1 MPGSMRWRKGRAA
14 TEFRSC
20 RVLLSGLDM
29 KLKFCGA
36 AGTVTGSRYL
46 IERDRSRILID
57 CGLFQG
63 AKRIR
68 QRNWEEPP
76 FVPAGIGT
84 VLLTHAHID
93 HSGYLP
99 VLVRRGFAGRILCT
113 KATLE
118 LCQLLL
124 RDSAYLQEE
133 EARYANKR
141 GYSRHK
147 PALPLYTVEDAER
160 ALELLDAV
168 DYDRTVEVAPG
179 ISAQFHRAGH
189 ILGSAMIMLRHDG
202 RRTLFSGDVGRSSD
216 PVMLP
221 PAVIRQADN
230 LILES
235 TYGDRLHPAIDAEAE
250 LGKHLDRAIKRGG
263 MIVVPAFAVGRVQA
277 LLLLVSRL
285 KKRGKLP
292 DVPIYLNSPMAVDAT
307 AIYHEFRGEHRLSPE
322 ECEAACKVSKFV
334 NSVEDSIKLNQS
346 RGPGIIISASG
357 MATGGRVVHHLKA
370 FAPDPRN
377 MVLFAGFQAAG
388 TRGAAMVAGAD
399 YVRIH
404 GEDVPVRA
412 EVVNLDAFSAHA
424 DYEEL
429 IGWLGNME
437 KAPSRLFLTHGEA
450 AAALSF
456 KATIGKRLGW
466 NAEIAR
472 DLEEVSL

>member
-1 MPGSMRWRKGRAA
+1 
-14 TEFRSC
+14 
-20 RVLLSGLDM
+20 M

-46 IERDRSRILID
+46 LTYGGPQTLVD

-63 AKRIR
+63 PRQLR
-68 QRNWEEPP
+68 QRNWEELP
-76 FVPAGIGT
+76 FNASKVGT

-99 VLVRRGFAGRILCT
+99 VLVRRGFKGPIICT

-124 RDSAYLQEE
+124 RDSAHLQEE

-147 PALPLYTVEDAER
+147 PALPLYTLEDAEA
-160 ALELLDAV
+160 ALKLFQGV
-168 DYDRTVEVAPG
+168 DYDTPVDLVPG
-179 ISAQFHRAGH
+179 ITAKFHQAGH
-189 ILGSAMIMLRHDG
+189 ILGAAMITLQHSG
-202 RRTLFSGDVGRSSD
+202 RRTLFSGDLGRPSD
-216 PVMLP
+216 PVMRS
-221 PAVIRQADN
+221 PAVIREADD

-235 TYGDRLHPAIDAEAE
+235 TYGNRLHGAMDPETEIGA
-250 LGKHLDRAIKRGG
+250 HLNRAVERGG
-263 MIVVPAFAVGRVQA
+263 MVIIPAFAVGRVQT
-277 LLLLVSRL
+277 LLLLISRL
-285 KKRGKLP
+285 KKRGALL
-292 DVPIYLNSPMAVDAT
+292 DVPIFLNSPMAVDAT
-307 AIYHEFRGEHRLSPE
+307 SIYHEFRSEHRLSPE

-334 NSVEDSIKLNQS
+334 NSVEESIELNKTK
-346 RGPGIIISASG
+346 GPGIIISASG

-388 TRGAAMVAGAD
+388 TRGAAMVAGAEWI
-399 YVRIH
+399 RIH
-404 GEDVPVRA
+404 GEDIPVRA
-412 EVVNLDAFSAHA
+412 EVVNIDAFSAHA

-429 IGWLGNME
+429 IGWLKNMT
-437 KAPSRLFLTHGEA
+437 KAPSRLFLTHGEPA
-450 AAALSF
+450 AAESF
-456 KATIGKRLGW
+456 QSNIKKHLGW
-466 NAEIAR
+466 ESVIAR

>member
-1 MPGSMRWRKGRAA
+1 
-14 TEFRSC
+14 
-20 RVLLSGLDM
+20 M

-46 IERDRSRILID
+46 LTHEGAQTLVD

-63 AKRIR
+63 QKQLR
-68 QRNWEEPP
+68 QRNWEELP
-76 FVPAGIGT
+76 FNASKVGT

-99 VLVRRGFAGRILCT
+99 VLVRRGFKGRIICT

-124 RDSAYLQEE
+124 RDSAHLQEE

-147 PALPLYTVEDAER
+147 PALPLYTLEDAEA
-160 ALELLDAV
+160 ALKLFQGV
-168 DYDRTVEVAPG
+168 DYDTSVDVTSG
-179 ISAQFHRAGH
+179 ITAQFHQAGH
-189 ILGSAMIMLRHDG
+189 ILGAAMIMLRHSG
-202 RRTLFSGDVGRSSD
+202 RRTLFSGDLGRPVD
-216 PVMLP
+216 PVMRP
-221 PAVIRQADN
+221 PTVIREVDD

-235 TYGDRLHPAIDAEAE
+235 TYGNRLHGAMDPEAE
-250 LGKHLDRAIKRGG
+250 LGAHLSRAIARGG
-263 MIVVPAFAVGRVQA
+263 LVIIPAFAVGRVQT
-277 LLLLVSRL
+277 LLLLISRL
-285 KKRGKLP
+285 KKRGALP

-307 AIYHEFRGEHRLSPE
+307 RIYHEFRSEHRLSVE

-334 NSVEDSIKLNQS
+334 NSVEESIELNKT

-388 TRGAAMVAGAD
+388 TRGAALVAGAEWI
-399 YVRIH
+399 RIH
-404 GEDVPVRA
+404 GEDIPVRA
-412 EVVNLDAFSAHA
+412 EVVNVDAFSAHA

-429 IGWLGNME
+429 ISWLKNMTQ
-437 KAPSRLFLTHGEA
+437 APSRLFLTHGEPA
-450 AAALSF
+450 AAESF
-456 KATIGKRLGW
+456 KSNIKKYLGW
-466 NAEIAR
+466 ESVIAR
-472 DLEEVSL
+472 DLEEVSLS

>member
-1 MPGSMRWRKGRAA
+1 
-14 TEFRSC
+14 
-20 RVLLSGLDM
+20 M

-46 IERDRSRILID
+46 LTHDGAQTLVD

-63 AKRIR
+63 QKQLR
-68 QRNWEEPP
+68 QRNWEELP
-76 FVPAGIGT
+76 FNASKVGT

-99 VLVRRGFAGRILCT
+99 VLVRRGFKGRIICT

-124 RDSAYLQEE
+124 RDSAHLQEE

-147 PALPLYTVEDAER
+147 PALPLYTLEDAEA
-160 ALELLDAV
+160 ALKLFQGV
-168 DYDRTVEVAPG
+168 DYDTPVDVTPG
-179 ISAQFHRAGH
+179 ITANFHQAGH
-189 ILGSAMIMLRHDG
+189 ILGAAMIMLRHSG
-202 RRTLFSGDVGRSSD
+202 RRTLFSGDLGRPVD
-216 PVMLP
+216 PVMRP
-221 PAVIRQADN
+221 PAIIRETDD

-235 TYGDRLHPAIDAEAE
+235 TYGNRLHGAMDPEAE
-250 LGKHLDRAIKRGG
+250 LGAHLSRAIGRGG
-263 MIVVPAFAVGRVQA
+263 LVIIPAFAVGRVQT
-277 LLLLVSRL
+277 LLLLISRL
-285 KKRGKLP
+285 KKRGALP

-307 AIYHEFRGEHRLSPE
+307 RIYHEFRSEHRLSVE
-322 ECEAACKVSKFV
+322 ECEAACKASKFV
-334 NSVEDSIKLNQS
+334 NSVEESIELNKT

-388 TRGAAMVAGAD
+388 TRGAAMVAGAEWI
-399 YVRIH
+399 RIH
-404 GEDVPVRA
+404 GEDIPVRA
-412 EVVNLDAFSAHA
+412 EVVNVDAFSAHA

-429 IGWLGNME
+429 IGWLKNMT
-437 KAPSRLFLTHGEA
+437 KAPSRLFLTHGEPA
-450 AAALSF
+450 AAESF
-456 KATIGKRLGW
+456 KSNIKKYLGW
-466 NAEIAR
+466 ESVIAR
-472 DLEEVSL
+472 DLEEVSLS

>member
-1 MPGSMRWRKGRAA
+1 
-14 TEFRSC
+14 
-20 RVLLSGLDM
+20 M

-46 IERDRSRILID
+46 LTHEGAQTLVD

-63 AKRIR
+63 QKQLR
-68 QRNWEEPP
+68 QRNWEELP
-76 FVPAGIGT
+76 FNASKVGT

-99 VLVRRGFAGRILCT
+99 VLVRRGFKGRIICT

-124 RDSAYLQEE
+124 RDSAHLQEE

-147 PALPLYTVEDAER
+147 PALPLYTLEDAEA
-160 ALELLDAV
+160 ALKLFQGV
-168 DYDRTVEVAPG
+168 DYDTSVDVTSG
-179 ISAQFHRAGH
+179 ITAQFHQAGH
-189 ILGSAMIMLRHDG
+189 ILGAAMIMLRHSG
-202 RRTLFSGDVGRSSD
+202 RRTLFSGDLGRPVD
-216 PVMLP
+216 PVMRP
-221 PAVIRQADN
+221 PAIMRETDD

-235 TYGDRLHPAIDAEAE
+235 TYGNRLHGAMDPEAE
-250 LGKHLDRAIKRGG
+250 LGAHLNRAIARGG
-263 MIVVPAFAVGRVQA
+263 LVIIPSFAVGRVQT
-277 LLLLVSRL
+277 LLLLISRL
-285 KKRGKLP
+285 KKRGALP

-307 AIYHEFRGEHRLSPE
+307 RIYHEFRSEHRLSVE

-334 NSVEDSIKLNQS
+334 NSVEESIELNKTK
-346 RGPGIIISASG
+346 GPGIIISASG

-388 TRGAAMVAGAD
+388 TRGAAMVAGAEWI
-399 YVRIH
+399 RIH
-404 GEDVPVRA
+404 GEDIPVRA
-412 EVVNLDAFSAHA
+412 EVVNVDAFSAHA

-429 IGWLGNME
+429 IGWLKNMT
-437 KAPSRLFLTHGEA
+437 KAPSHLFLTHGEPA
-450 AAALSF
+450 AAESF
-456 KATIGKRLGW
+456 KSNIKKYLGW
-466 NAEIAR
+466 ESVIAR
-472 DLEEVSL
+472 DLEEVSLS

>member
-1 MPGSMRWRKGRAA
+1 MR
-14 TEFRSC
+14 
-20 RVLLSGLDM
+20 
-29 KLKFCGA
+29 LKFCGA

-46 IERDRSRILID
+46 VDHDRSQILID

-63 AKRIR
+63 LKQLRK
-68 QRNWEEPP
+68 RNWEEPP
-76 FVPAGIGT
+76 FVPARIGT

-99 VLVRRGFAGRILCT
+99 VLVRRDFSGRIVCT

-124 RDSAYLQEE
+124 RDSAHLQEE

-160 ALELLDAV
+160 ALQLFEGV
-168 DYDRTVEVAPG
+168 DYDEPIAVAPG

-189 ILGSAMIMLRHDG
+189 ILGSAMVMLQHEG
-202 RRTLFSGDVGRSSD
+202 RRTLFSGDMGRPFD

-221 PAVIRQADN
+221 PVVIRQADN

-235 TYGDRLHPAIDAEAE
+235 TYGDRRHQAIDAEAE
-250 LGKHLDRAIKRGG
+250 LGKYLRKTMDRGG
-263 MIVVPAFAVGRVQA
+263 MVVVPAFAVGRVQV
-277 LLLLVSRL
+277 LLLLMSRL
-285 KKRGKLP
+285 KRRGELP
-292 DVPIYLNSPMAVDAT
+292 DVPVYLNSPMAIDAT
-307 AIYHEFRGEHRLSPE
+307 RIYHEFRSEHRLSPE

-334 NSVEDSIKLNQS
+334 NSVEDSIKLNKS
-346 RGPGIIISASG
+346 KGPGIIISASG

-388 TRGAAMVAGAD
+388 TRGATMVAGAE
-399 YVRIH
+399 YIRIH
-404 GEDVPVRA
+404 GEDIPVRA
-412 EVVNLDAFSAHA
+412 EVVNIDAFSAHA
-424 DYEEL
+424 DYGEL
-429 IGWLGNME
+429 IDWLGNLEM
-437 KAPSRLFLTHGEA
+437 APARVFLTHGET

-466 NAEIAR
+466 NADIAG
-472 DLEEVSL
+472 DLEGVSL